1 MAEGELIVG
10 LDIGTSKIG
19 VIIGETDGE
28 GGFKVIG
35 VGTSPS
41 EGLRHG
47 AVVNMEKAIGAIV
60 KAVEEAEMMAGV
72 RVDSVYVG
80 ISGDH
85 VKSINTRGMVAISGP
100 NNQVTK
106 EDVRRVIKAARAV
119 SLPPNQEILHVLPQE
134 FIIDDQIGIKDP
146 LGISGVRLEV
156 KVHIVTA
163 AATALQNIRRCVNEA
178 GLRVKKIV
186 LEPLA
191 SSLAVLGEDEKEL
204 GVGLLDLGGGTT
216 DIALFFEGS
225 IQHTGVI
232 ELGGDNVTKD
242 IAKVLRTPVNQAE
255 KIKIKHGCAIGA
267 KATEEE
273 TIEVAGIDGR
283 PSRTVPRSFLT
294 RIIQARMEEIFKIAQ
309 KEIKRSAYADFLA
322 TGIVITGGGA
332 LLKGAVELAERIFD
346 MPVTLGVPKGFG
358 GLVDLAQNPIHA
370 TGVGLVLYGLKHEAE
385 EQGVKMGIIEKLKR
399 WLKEFG

>member
-1 MAEGELIVG
+1 MTEGELIVG

-19 VIIGETDGE
+19 VIIGETDRE
-28 GGFKVIG
+28 GGIKVIG

-41 EGLRHG
+41 KGLRHG

-72 RVDSVYVG
+72 RVDSVYAG

-85 VKSINTRGMVAISGP
+85 VKSINSRGMVAISGP
-100 NNQVTK
+100 NNQVIK
-106 EDVRRVIKAARAV
+106 EDVRRVIKAAEAV

-178 GLRVKKIV
+178 GLKVKKIV

-191 SSLAVLGEDEKEL
+191 SSFAVLGEDEKEL

-232 ELGGDNVTKD
+232 ELGGNNVTKD

-255 KIKIKHGCAIGA
+255 KIKIRHGCALRT
-267 KATEEE
+267 KATEE

-283 PSRTVPRSFLT
+283 PSRTVPKGFLT

-346 MPVTLGVPKGFG
+346 MPVKLGVPKGFE

-385 EQGVKMGIIEKLKR
+385 QQGVKMGIVERLKR
-399 WLKEFG
+399 WLKEFS